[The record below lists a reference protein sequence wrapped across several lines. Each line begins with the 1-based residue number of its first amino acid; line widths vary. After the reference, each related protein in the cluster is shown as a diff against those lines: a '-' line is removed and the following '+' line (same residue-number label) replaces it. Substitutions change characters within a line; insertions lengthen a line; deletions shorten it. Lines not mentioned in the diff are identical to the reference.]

1 MNEPLRG
8 GAVVPTT
15 FMNELYAI
23 YAIWVREVIV
33 FSREKSRVI
42 SALAQPLIWVAIVGT
57 GFSSTIP
64 ASATGG
70 IDYRRYLFPG
80 VIAQT
85 VLFGTVFYGM
95 YIIWDRKMDVLK
107 EILVAPI
114 SRTSIFFGKVV
125 GGSTEAI
132 LQGVV
137 LLTVGMVAFGVTPLG
152 ALAGLV
158 FIMLLAIA
166 FVSVGLFIGT
176 FFESF
181 EGFQAIM
188 SFVLFPLFFLSG
200 ALFPVQN
207 LPGWLQIMLRANPVT
222 YAVDGLR
229 GVTVGV
235 HLFNYALDLAVLVG
249 FSSLMLVCGTWAF
262 RRMK

>member
-1 MNEPLRG
+1 MNEPRRG

-137 LLTVGMVAFGVTPLG
+137 LLTVGMIAFGVTPLG